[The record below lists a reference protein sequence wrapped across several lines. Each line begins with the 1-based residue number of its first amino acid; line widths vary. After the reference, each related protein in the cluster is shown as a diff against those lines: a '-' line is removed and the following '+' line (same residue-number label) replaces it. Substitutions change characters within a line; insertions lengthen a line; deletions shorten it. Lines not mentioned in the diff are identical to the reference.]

1 MASTTIYER
10 FLWFH
15 TRIKEEKYPNTK
27 TLSERFEITRK
38 TAQRNIDFMRDRMHA
53 PLRYVPAFRGYEYE
67 NDAYELPS
75 LWLKEEELT
84 SLVISYQL
92 ASTIPDSAIK
102 TSFKSFLDHVL
113 AKFSQSISFSI
124 LELSNMVSIKN
135 VGYSVTNEK
144 IFHRI
149 LEALLHTEPVSIK
162 YFSPHNKRITERD
175 ILPLHLL
182 QYMGTWHVIAYCAL
196 KNDLRDFVLSRI
208 NSIAPSKRIITSPA
222 PAETVKEYIRKNFG
236 IMNSSESMEI
246 CLRFSPE
253 TSAWISEQIWHPEQT
268 IQLDSDKGLFL
279 TFPAADLREIK
290 REVLK
295 YGAQVEVV
303 SPEALRKA
311 VEKEIEEM
319 KNIYL

>member
-1 MASTTIYER
+1 
-10 FLWFH
+10 
-15 TRIKEEKYPNTK
+15 
-27 TLSERFEITRK
+27 
-38 TAQRNIDFMRDRMHA
+38 
-53 PLRYVPAFRGYEYE
+53 
-67 NDAYELPS
+67 
-75 LWLKEEELT
+75 
-84 SLVISYQL
+84 
-92 ASTIPDSAIK
+92 
-102 TSFKSFLDHVL
+102 
-113 AKFSQSISFSI
+113 
-124 LELSNMVSIKN
+124 
-135 VGYSVTNEK
+135 
-144 IFHRI
+144 
-149 LEALLHTEPVSIK
+149 
-162 YFSPHNKRITERD
+162 
-175 ILPLHLL
+175 
-182 QYMGTWHVIAYCAL
+182 MGTWHVIAYCAL

>member
-124 LELSNMVSIKN
+124 LELSNIGLN
-135 VGYSVTNEK
+135 QEC
-144 IFHRI
+144 RI
-149 LEALLHTEPVSIK
+149 LG
-162 YFSPHNKRITERD
+162 NKR
-175 ILPLHLL
+175 
-182 QYMGTWHVIAYCAL
+182 
-196 KNDLRDFVLSRI
+196 KDLSPDSG
-208 NSIAPSKRIITSPA
+208 SPA
-222 PAETVKEYIRKNFG
+222 PY
-236 IMNSSESMEI
+236 
-246 CLRFSPE
+246 
-253 TSAWISEQIWHPEQT
+253 
-268 IQLDSDKGLFL
+268 
-279 TFPAADLREIK
+279 
-290 REVLK
+290 
-295 YGAQVEVV
+295 
-303 SPEALRKA
+303 
-311 VEKEIEEM
+311 
-319 KNIYL
+319 